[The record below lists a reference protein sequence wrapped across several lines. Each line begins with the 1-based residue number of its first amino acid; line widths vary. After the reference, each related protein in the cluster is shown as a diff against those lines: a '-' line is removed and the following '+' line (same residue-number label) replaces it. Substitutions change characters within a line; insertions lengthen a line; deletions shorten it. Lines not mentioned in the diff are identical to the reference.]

1 VSCVELNLDFSCP
14 GGTIGQIL
22 EHIDPTRMTSLSLD
36 TKPTTTPIT
45 PNTFQDFTHLRR
57 LRLSNILTSSH
68 FLPEIIGT
76 GSPLPQLE
84 HISYQHSE
92 VKTINLTLL
101 IRLLRYSSSNLTIR
115 LIEISTVRAFT
126 NIKSDPLE
134 WTLAEWSGV
143 SAREDMV
150 ELIRVGKERRITL
163 GGTNVEALEIERRY
177 NEARWSA
184 R

>member
-14 GGTIGQIL
+14 GATIGQIL
-22 EHIDPTRMTSLSLD
+22 EHIDPTRMTSLSLN
-36 TKPTTTPIT
+36 TMPTTTPIT

-57 LRLSNILTSSH
+57 LCLTNILTTSD
-68 FLPEIIGT
+68 FLSQIIEVE
-76 GSPLPQLE
+76 SPLHQLRHITYE
-84 HISYQHSE
+84 HWE
-92 VKTINLTLL
+92 VKAIDLTLL
-101 IRLLRYSSSNLTIR
+101 IRLSRYSSTKLTIR
-115 LIEISTVRAFT
+115 SIEISTVRAST
-126 NIKSDPLE
+126 NFKSDPSQ

-143 SAREDMV
+143 CAREDMV